1 MLSIIIIGRNE
12 GWKLTKCIKSVYK
25 TIKFNALKDYEI
37 LYVDSK
43 SNDDSVERAQKFN
56 DIKIFKITG
65 ICNAA
70 IARNIGAKESKG
82 EILFFID
89 GDMEIEAKFLPLVY
103 SEKNG
108 LKYEFVSGQLKNY
121 NYDNN
126 GNLINQTWQYK
137 SVLTKDKYF
146 STTGGIFLI
155 EKRLWEKIEGMDN
168 RFKRG
173 EELDLGLRLAKMGY
187 KILRKKEIIANHN
200 TISYK
205 HHSRMWKTLFSGDV
219 SYSGSFLFRK
229 HIFNQNIYSK
239 IIKQYYTL
247 FSLII
252 FVIISLIFKT
262 GYFSFL
268 YIFVLFI
275 KSLKSGKKNLFRNI
289 ELFFFFFLRDISF
302 VLYLFFPLKRIDQ
315 NQIKYKRI

>member
-275 KSLKSGKKNLFRNI
+275 KSLKSGKKNLFRNF